1 MGTFSCNIKET
12 IKFVYKYICLK
23 VNLADSQHF
32 VRNVF
37 NGIRGRPGFSFFLM
51 IDRYRKVAADH
62 CVGGVENSDKYRP
75 ITSTCPVQAPSGL
88 RLSVAK
94 SAFSTGERVLFILS
108 QAQVKSQPHPTK

>member
-12 IKFVYKYICLK
+12 IKFVYNK
-23 VNLADSQHF
+23 VNCLIPSTLLEMF
-32 VRNVF
+32 LMVYVV
-37 NGIRGRPGFSFFLM
+37 GRVSVFFLM

-94 SAFSTGERVLFILS
+94 SALSTGERVLFILS
-108 QAQVKSQPHPTK
+108 QAQVKSQPHSAK